1 MPSPDQAL
9 RHLPKHQLHET
20 ELVNLHVGSWIEVLP
35 IALGKADT
43 PRVAAVLDADGRA
56 EARGLPRADVV
67 VLYATGRSGFCG

>member
-9 RHLPKHQLHET
+9 RHLPKHQLDET

-43 PRVAAVLDADGRA
+43 PRAAAVL
-56 EARGLPRADVV
+56 VV
-67 VLYATGRSGFCG
+67 CSDLSRPPNGSL

>member
-43 PRVAAVLDADGRA
+43 PRVAADLLA
-56 EARGLPRADVV
+56 
-67 VLYATGRSGFCG
+67 S